1 MTDEIQDVRFGGIR
15 DTGADADNLDEST
28 GRRNLEM
35 LYDIPLHVTVRLG
48 QTHLTLKDLLSL
60 GPGAVVELERLAG
73 ESIDLLVN
81 GVLVGKGDVVVV
93 NENFGLRITD
103 IVTPEDRIKAV

>member
-1 MTDEIQDVRFGGIR
+1 
-15 DTGADADNLDEST
+15 
-28 GRRNLEM
+28 
-35 LYDIPLHVTVRLG
+35 
-48 QTHLTLKDLLSL
+48 
-60 GPGAVVELERLAG
+60 
-73 ESIDLLVN
+73 VN